1 MTEANRGPAAVIL
14 SGGGAYGAYE
24 VGVLQ
29 ALCNG
34 ASSANGYQP
43 LSAEIFT
50 GTSVG
55 AFNAAFMAM
64 EPGEESAATVAR
76 LAQLW
81 LSEISDSPQSCGN
94 GVYRFR
100 GNPLRYLEPECLRN
114 PLSPFVELGGDAAFL
129 VQYLWERGANF
140 LRGSG
145 NLPQRT
151 LRLIDLSALIDLEP
165 FRALIRRAI
174 RLPDLRRS
182 EKRLQLA
189 ATNWTTGEAKLF
201 ENEDLSDEFGAQVIQ
216 ASAAI
221 PGIFPPVEIAGQI
234 YLDGGVVM
242 NTPLKG
248 AIEAGATT
256 LHVIYL
262 DPDIS
267 RIPFRRLQNSLG
279 TFIRMFAVM
288 QATIANEDIDHAA
301 EINAGLELIE
311 RAAADAA
318 TLSKDDFG
326 AFLRLAAK
334 FERQFRQGRP
344 YRKLTLHRYRP
355 PNELGGTLGM
365 LDFNQQAIQ
374 RSMAQGFADAVAH
387 DCAHNNCIL
396 PR

>member
-1 MTEANRGPAAVIL
+1 MTQASGKTALIL

-24 VGVLQ
+24 VGVMK
-29 ALCNG
+29 ALCSG
-34 ASSANGYQP
+34 ASSATGYQP
-43 LSAEIFT
+43 LTAEIFT

-64 EPGEESAATVAR
+64 EPGEESRATVAR
-76 LAQLW
+76 LEQLW
-81 LSEISDSPQSCGN
+81 LREISDSPQSCGN

-100 GNPLRYLEPECLRN
+100 ANPLRYLEPECLPN
-114 PLSPFVELGGDAAFL
+114 PLAPFIELGGDAAFF

-151 LRLIDLSALIDLEP
+151 LRLIDLSALIDLDP

-182 EKRLQLA
+182 EKLLRLA

-201 ENEDLSDEFGAQVIQ
+201 ENDDLTEEFGAQVIQ

-221 PGIFPPVEIAGQI
+221 PGIFPPVEIAGQV

-242 NTPLKG
+242 NTPLKS

-267 RIPFRRLQNSLG
+267 RIPFERLQNSLG
-279 TFIRMFAVM
+279 TFMRMFAIM
-288 QATIANEDIDHAA
+288 LATIANEDIDHAA
-301 EINAGLELIE
+301 EVNTGLELLE
-311 RAAADAA
+311 RAADAA
-318 TLSKDDFG
+318 TLTEDDLG
-326 AFLRLAAK
+326 AFLRVAAK
-334 FERQFRQGRP
+334 FERQFKRGRP
-344 YRKLTLHRYRP
+344 FRKLIIHRYRP
-355 PNELGGTLGM
+355 PDELGGTTGM
-365 LDFNQQAIQ
+365 LDFNQQVIQ
-374 RSMAQGFADAVAH
+374 RSIERGYADAVAH
-387 DCAHNNCIL
+387 DCTHNDCIV